1 MIIEKTM
8 TTTTTSFKLDS
19 IHDAIDDI
27 RNGKVIIVV
36 DDENRENEGD
46 FVAAADKVTP
56 EMINFMAK
64 HGRGLICAPLTE
76 TRCKELELNMMVRNN
91 TDPMETAFTVSVDL
105 RGNGVTTGIS
115 ASDRAKTIIALID
128 AQTKPFELARPGH
141 IFPLVAKEGG
151 VLRRTGH
158 TEAAIDFARLA
169 GLEPAG
175 VIVEIMN
182 EDGSMARLPELMK
195 VAENLDLKIV
205 SIEDLVAYRMQ
216 HDSLIEKKEDFEI
229 ETRFGSFR
237 LRAYK
242 QTTNNQVHIALTK
255 GQWKDNEKVL
265 TRINSTLIN
274 NDILGT
280 LTNNVDS
287 QLNDMFNVINKEGKG
302 AIIFINQESQSMNI
316 IKRLSYLKE
325 NQTANKITKAP
336 RVNMDSRDFGI
347 GAQILHDLN
356 IHKLRLISNTEQTK
370 RVGLIGYGLE
380 IVEYVNY

>member
-1 MIIEKTM
+1 M
-8 TTTTTSFKLDS
+8 TQKAKQEFKLNT
-19 IHDAIDDI
+19 IHEAIDDI

-46 FVAAADKVTP
+46 FLAAADKVTP
-56 EMINFMAK
+56 EMINFMAT

-76 TRCKELELNMMVRNN
+76 NRCKELELNMMVRNN

-115 ASDRAKTIIALID
+115 ASDRAKTVQALINNN
-128 AQTKPFELARPGH
+128 TKPFELARPGH

-169 GLEPAG
+169 GLNPAG

-182 EDGSMARLPELMK
+182 EDGTMARLPELIE
-195 VAENLDLKIV
+195 VAKKLDLKIV

-216 HDSLIEKKEDFEI
+216 HDSLIEKKEDFQI
-229 ETRFGSFR
+229 ETRFGNFR

-255 GQWKDNEKVL
+255 GQWKDSEEVL

-280 LTNNVDS
+280 LTNNADK
-287 QLNDMFNVINKEGKG
+287 QLDDMFKVINDARKG

-316 IKRLSYLKE
+316 LNRLSFLKE
-325 NQTANKITKAP
+325 NQESNKIARAP
-336 RVNMDSRDFGI
+336 KINMDNRDFGI

-356 IHKLRLISNTEQTK
+356 IHKLRLISNTKQTK

-380 IVEYVNY
+380 IVDYVKY